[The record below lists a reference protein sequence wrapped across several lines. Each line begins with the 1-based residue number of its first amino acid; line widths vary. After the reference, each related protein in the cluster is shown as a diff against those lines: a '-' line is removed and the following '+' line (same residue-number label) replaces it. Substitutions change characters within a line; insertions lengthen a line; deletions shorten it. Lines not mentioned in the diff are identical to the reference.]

1 MDDFSRLRSRGQ
13 GHLEVGPP
21 GGGTYPCLTLA
32 FRAGHAVVHLFTD
45 EETVSLL
52 AGDGTVPWGETVEV
66 PVLDELAIFTGYF
79 VMGVDHAWDVVES
92 FVRTGSFTEL
102 GEWVE
107 L

>member
-1 MDDFSRLRSRGQ
+1 MDDFGELRSRVQ
-13 GHLEVGPP
+13 GHLEVGLAD
-21 GGGTYPCLTLA
+21 GTYPCLTLS
-32 FRAGHAVVHLFTD
+32 FRAEHAVVHLFTD

-52 AGDGTVPWGETVEV
+52 VGDGTVPWEATVEV
-66 PVLDELAIFTGYF
+66 PVMDELAIFTGYF
-79 VMGVDHAWDVVES
+79 VMGVDRAWDAVES